1 MLTYHVATVVSVPV
15 DHVTGGPA
23 TGGGGSSG
31 GDEAVFQSSCHT
43 ALSNCRRDRHC
54 RLQLE
59 PLLASCGADSCDR
72 ERCRARLQAFYS
84 HSDSLLVVDAA
95 LCVCR

>member
-1 MLTYHVATVVSVPV
+1 MLTYHVPAVVSIPA
-15 DHVTGGPA
+15 DHVTAGPD
-23 TGGGGSSG
+23 TGGVGSSG

-43 ALSNCRRDRHC
+43 ALSNCRRDRRC
-54 RLQLE
+54 RRQLE

-84 HSDSLLVVDAA
+84 QSDSLLVVDAA